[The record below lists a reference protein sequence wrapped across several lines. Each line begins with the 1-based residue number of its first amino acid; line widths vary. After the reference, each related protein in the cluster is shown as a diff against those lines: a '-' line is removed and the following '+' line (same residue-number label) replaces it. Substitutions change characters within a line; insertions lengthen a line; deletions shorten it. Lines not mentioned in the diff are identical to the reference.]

1 MGIIIDTSI
10 LIDFERGFIDMTPH
24 IKGREQE
31 EFYISVITAS
41 ELLHGVFRAKDLDI
55 RSRRSAFVEG
65 ILERFS
71 IIPIDLSTAR
81 IHSQLW
87 ADLESQGIM
96 IGLHDL
102 WLAAACISN
111 GHTLVTSNLREFERV
126 PGLKIEC
133 WAAKKGTSKITRK
146 RR

>member
-1 MGIIIDTSI
+1 MGILIDTSI
-10 LIDFERGFIDMTPH
+10 LIDFERGLIDITPH
-24 IKGREQE
+24 IKGREKE
-31 EFYISVITAS
+31 EFFLSVISAS
-41 ELLHGVFRAKDLDI
+41 ELLHGVFRAKDSNI

-71 IIPIDLSTAR
+71 IIPIDITAAR

-87 ADLESQGIM
+87 ANLESHGTM

-102 WLAAACISN
+102 WLAATCIST
-111 GHTLVTSNLREFERV
+111 GYILVTSNLREFERV

-133 WAAKKGTSKITRK
+133 WAVKK
-146 RR
+146 

>member
-1 MGIIIDTSI
+1 MGILIDTSI
-10 LIDFERGFIDMTPH
+10 LIDFERGLIDITPN

-31 EFYISVITAS
+31 EFFLSVITAS
-41 ELLHGVFRAKDLDI
+41 ELLHGVFRAKDFDI

-71 IIPIDLSTAR
+71 IIPIDLPTAR

-87 ADLESQGIM
+87 ANLESYGIM

-102 WLAAACISN
+102 WIAATCISN
-111 GHTLVTSNLREFERV
+111 GCTLVTSNLREFERV
-126 PGLKIEC
+126 HGLKVEC
-133 WAAKKGTSKITRK
+133 WAAKEKDIRK
-146 RR
+146 RKRK

>member
-1 MGIIIDTSI
+1 MGILIDTSI
-10 LIDFERGFIDMTPH
+10 FIDFERELIDITPH

-31 EFYISVITAS
+31 EFFLSVITAS
-41 ELLHGVFRAKDLDI
+41 ELLHGVFRAKDSNI

-71 IIPIDLSTAR
+71 IIPIDITTAR

-87 ADLESQGIM
+87 ANLESHGIM

-102 WLAAACISN
+102 WLAATCIST
-111 GHTLVTSNLREFERV
+111 GYILVTSNLREFERV

-133 WAAKKGTSKITRK
+133 WAVKK
-146 RR
+146 